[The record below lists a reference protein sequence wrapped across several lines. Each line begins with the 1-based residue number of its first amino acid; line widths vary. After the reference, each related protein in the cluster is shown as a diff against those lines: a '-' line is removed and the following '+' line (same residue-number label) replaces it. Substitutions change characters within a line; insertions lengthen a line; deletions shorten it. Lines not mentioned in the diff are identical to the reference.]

1 MSTLLALALLLGAP
15 QGTSGDSFATRVTQG
30 KLVEAGN
37 TGPAYQ
43 KQLWDRIND
52 PFAAAL
58 KACIVS
64 NAPADKSPFTVV
76 ADISPDGKPHRIDVQ
91 PATPVA
97 SCLATS
103 LGKMT
108 LPAPP
113 KLPDSTTYPIEIDV
127 SIEP

>member
-1 MSTLLALALLLGAP
+1 MPALLALALLLGAP
-15 QGTSGDSFATRVTQG
+15 QGMSGDSFAARVMQG
-30 KLVEAGN
+30 RLVEAGN
-37 TGPAYQ
+37 TGAAYQ
-43 KQLWDRIND
+43 KQLWERIND

-64 NAPADKSPFTVV
+64 NTPADKSPFTVV
-76 ADISPDGKPHRIDVQ
+76 ADLSPDGKPSRIDVQ

-97 SCLATS
+97 NCLAAS

-113 KLPDSTTYPIEIDV
+113 KLPDSVTYPIEIDI
-127 SIEP
+127 SIVP

>member
-1 MSTLLALALLLGAP
+1 MSTLLALALLLSAP
-15 QGTSGDSFATRVTQG
+15 QGTSADNFATRVTQG

-43 KQLWDRIND
+43 KQLWDHVTD

-58 KACIVS
+58 KACIAS

-76 ADISPDGKPHRIDVQ
+76 ADVSPDGKPHRIDVQ

-97 SCLATS
+97 NCFVIS

-113 KLPDSTTYPIEIDV
+113 KLPDSATYPIEIDV
-127 SIEP
+127 SIVP

>member
-1 MSTLLALALLLGAP
+1 MSTLLALALLLGTP
-15 QGTSGDSFATRVTQG
+15 QETSGDNFAARMLQG
-30 KLVEAGN
+30 RLVEAGS

-43 KQLWDRIND
+43 KQLWNRIDD

-64 NAPADKSPFTVV
+64 NTPADKSPFTVV
-76 ADISPDGKPHRIDVQ
+76 ADVSPDGKPHRIDVQ

-97 SCLATS
+97 NCLAAS

-113 KLPDSTTYPIEIDV
+113 KLPDSVTYPIEIDI
-127 SIEP
+127 SIVP

>member
-15 QGTSGDSFATRVTQG
+15 QGTSADNFATRVTQG
-30 KLVEAGN
+30 KLVEAGS

-43 KQLWDRIND
+43 KQLWNRITD
-52 PFAAAL
+52 SSAAAL

-76 ADISPDGKPHRIDVQ
+76 ADVAPDGKPRRIDVQ

-97 SCLATS
+97 NCFALS

-113 KLPDSTTYPIEIDV
+113 KLPDSASYPIEIDV
-127 SIEP
+127 SIVP